1 MVINP
6 FVHGPKVENDSNP
19 LGKIVSMSTIFNNI
33 FSLMLK
39 CMIDFGGLG
48 LEELGRKLVN
58 KGCDM

>member
-1 MVINP
+1 MGINP

-19 LGKIVSMSTIFNNI
+19 LGKIVNVSINFYDI

-48 LEELGRKLVN
+48 
-58 KGCDM
+58 